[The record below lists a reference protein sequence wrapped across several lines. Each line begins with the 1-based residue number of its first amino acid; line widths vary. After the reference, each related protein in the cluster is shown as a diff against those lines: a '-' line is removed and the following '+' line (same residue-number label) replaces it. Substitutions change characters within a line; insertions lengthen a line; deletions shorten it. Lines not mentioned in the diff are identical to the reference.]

1 MTKNVLIIGAGIHG
15 CFLAKYLNKFNINIY
30 LIEKNKDICLEAS
43 GATHNRAN
51 RGFHY
56 PRSNETTS
64 ECKIAYDY
72 FEKKYNPYL
81 KKRQSFYCIEKKS
94 KVSFKNY
101 IFFFKKN
108 KLKYKIIKKSKF
120 IKNNNLE
127 GIIQAEEGCY
137 DHNKLK
143 AMLIKKLAQSK
154 IKIFYNFNLN
164 KIKYQNKV
172 LTLISDKNK
181 LIKNKID
188 VIVNATYD
196 SSNQILKKFFAKK
209 RFSEYL
215 HQLTEVVTV
224 KTKVPFPGITIMDGP
239 FATIMPLTK
248 KKNKYLLY
256 DVTNSIL
263 KTSNKPI
270 PKNTKKSNY
279 LKIKSKLSKYLHFTK
294 DFKYVSSA
302 YGNRPTPKK
311 DANSDRSTK
320 IIENNY
326 RKNIKIISIREGK
339 YISAPYVAH
348 KLSKKII
355 NYLNEK

>member
-30 LIEKNKDICLEAS
+30 LIEKNKDICLESS

-94 KVSFKNY
+94 KVSFKDY
-101 IFFFKKN
+101 IFFFKKK

-143 AMLIKKLAQSK
+143 VMLKKKLTQSK
-154 IKIFYNFNLN
+154 IKIFYNFNLD
-164 KIKYQNKV
+164 KIKYQNQV

-209 RFSEYL
+209 HFSEYL

-263 KTSNKPI
+263 KTSNRPI
-270 PKNTKKSNY
+270 SKNVKKTNY
-279 LKIKSKLSKYLHFTK
+279 LKIKSKLSKYLNFTK
-294 DFKYVSSA
+294 DFKYVSSV
-302 YGNRPTPKK
+302 YGNRPIPKK
-311 DANSDRSTK
+311 DINDDRSTK
-320 IIENNY
+320 IIENHY
-326 RKNIKIISIREGK
+326 RKNIKMISIREGK
-339 YISAPYVAH
+339 YISAPYVTY
-348 KLSKKII
+348 KLSRKII

>member
-1 MTKNVLIIGAGIHG
+1 MKKKTKNVLIIGAGIHG

-43 GATHNRAN
+43 NATHNRAN

-56 PRSNETTS
+56 PRSNKTVS

-72 FEKKYNPYL
+72 FEKKYNTYL
-81 KKRQSFYCIEKKS
+81 KKRQNFYCIEKKS
-94 KVSFKNY
+94 KVSFKDY

-127 GIIQAEEGCY
+127 GIIRAEEGCY
-137 DHNKLK
+137 DHHRLK
-143 AMLIKKLAQSK
+143 IMLKKKLTQSK

-164 KIKYQNKV
+164 KIKYQNKI

-181 LIKNKID
+181 LIKDKID

-209 RFSEYL
+209 YFSKYL
-215 HQLTEVVTV
+215 HQLAEVVTV
-224 KTKVPFPGITIMDGP
+224 KSKVSFPGITVMDGP
-239 FATIMPLTK
+239 FATIMPLTN

-263 KTSNKPI
+263 KT
-270 PKNTKKSNY
+270 
-279 LKIKSKLSKYLHFTK
+279 
-294 DFKYVSSA
+294 
-302 YGNRPTPKK
+302 
-311 DANSDRSTK
+311 
-320 IIENNY
+320 
-326 RKNIKIISIREGK
+326 
-339 YISAPYVAH
+339 
-348 KLSKKII
+348 
-355 NYLNEK
+355 